1 LWRNSAEPEDFTMS
15 DIFKQKQASVERCIQ
30 KARDYYA
37 MPSDKPF
44 AKDYI
49 KQDAVVINLQR
60 ACEQSIGM
68 ANHAIRLKK
77 LGLPADSAESFTLLR
92 EAGIIGHD
100 LEKKL
105 IGMVGFRNIVVH
117 QYQNIDYELVKDVL
131 KQHADDLLEFA
142 RILAAL

>member
-1 LWRNSAEPEDFTMS
+1 MS
-15 DIFKQKQASVERCIQ
+15 DVLEKKRASVERCIQ

-44 AKDYI
+44 DKDYI

-60 ACEQSIGM
+60 ACEQSIDM
-68 ANHAIRLKK
+68 ANHAIRLNK
-77 LGLPADSAESFTLLR
+77 LGLPADSGESFALLR
-92 EAGIIGHD
+92 EAGIIDSG

-117 QYQNIDYELVKDVL
+117 QYQKIDYELVKEVL
-131 KQHADDLLEFA
+131 EQHADDLLEFA

>member
-1 LWRNSAEPEDFTMS
+1 MS
-15 DIFKQKQASVERCIQ
+15 DVLENKRASVERCIQ
-30 KARDYYA
+30 KARGYYA

-44 AKDYI
+44 DNDYI

-60 ACEQSIGM
+60 ACEQSIDM
-68 ANHAIRLKK
+68 ANHAIRLNK

-92 EAGIIGHD
+92 EAEVIDRD

-117 QYQNIDYELVKDVL
+117 QYQKIDYGLVKEVL
-131 KQHADDLLEFA
+131 EQHADDLIKFA
-142 RILAAL
+142 QILTTR

>member
-1 LWRNSAEPEDFTMS
+1 MS
-15 DIFKQKQASVERCIQ
+15 DVLEKKRASVERCIQ

-44 AKDYI
+44 DKDYI

-60 ACEQSIGM
+60 ACEQSIDM
-68 ANHAIRLKK
+68 ANHAIRLNK
-77 LGLPADSAESFTLLR
+77 LGLPADSGESFALLR
-92 EAGIIGHD
+92 EAGIIDRD

-117 QYQNIDYELVKDVL
+117 QYQKIDYELVKEVL
-131 KQHADDLLEFA
+131 EQHADDLLEFA
-142 RILAAL
+142 RTLAAL